1 MAKKVADML
10 WISKG
15 SAIVWL
21 AGLAVLASAVSGPAR
36 AQFSD
41 RYDMLKAIDEQNY
54 EEVRELMG
62 KCRCPNTR
70 NVDGEPALLLAARS
84 GSLKI
89 TEFILNEG
97 ANPNA
102 RSRVDGATALMV
114 FARRDN
120 VAGVEMLLERGGD
133 PNVADN
139 TGETSLIH
147 AVRGRARRALPLL
160 LGKGANPDLANYQ
173 GQTAME
179 IAQRNRYRMM
189 ERLLA
194 DAAAG

>member
-1 MAKKVADML
+1 ML
-10 WISKG
+10 GFSRML
-15 SAIVWL
+15 AIFEL
-21 AGLAVLASAVSGPAR
+21 AGLIGLVAVLSGPAQ

-54 EEVRELMG
+54 DEVRELMA

-70 NVDGEPALLLAARS
+70 NADGEPALLLAARS

-89 TEFILNEG
+89 TEFILDEG

-102 RSRVDGATALMV
+102 PSRTSGVTALMI

-120 VAGVEMLLERGGD
+120 AAGVELLLGRGAD
-133 PNVADN
+133 VNAADN
-139 TGETSLIH
+139 TGETALMY
-147 AVRGRARRALPLL
+147 AVRGRARRVLPILL
-160 LGKGANPDLANYQ
+160 AKGADRERANYQ
-173 GQTAME
+173 GQTAIE
-179 IAQRNRYRMM
+179 IAQRNRYRQM

-194 DAAAG
+194 DAASG